1 VGLASLTACLSA
13 FDGKPIGEQ
22 TASLTGVSGLTKT
35 DGYGRL
41 AEQTTLPTDRTEMT
55 TALPELT
62 EMNTKTDQPI
72 VALYNR
78 DDRLT
83 GIVNGWKVADGVMEM
98 DESIKRAVAT
108 SELTMAELV
117 EIDQSIARL
126 RNLRGTL

>member
-1 VGLASLTACLSA
+1 
-13 FDGKPIGEQ
+13 
-22 TASLTGVSGLTKT
+22 
-35 DGYGRL
+35 
-41 AEQTTLPTDRTEMT
+41 MT
-55 TALPELT
+55 TELT
-62 EMNTKTDQPI
+62 ELTDLATKTDQPI

-83 GIVNGWKVADGVMEM
+83 GIVNGWKVADGVMEL

-108 SELTMAELV
+108 SELTMAELI

>member
-1 VGLASLTACLSA
+1 
-13 FDGKPIGEQ
+13 
-22 TASLTGVSGLTKT
+22 
-35 DGYGRL
+35 
-41 AEQTTLPTDRTEMT
+41 MT

>member
-1 VGLASLTACLSA
+1 MTT
-13 FDGKPIGEQ
+13 E
-22 TASLTGVSGLTKT
+22 
-35 DGYGRL
+35 L
-41 AEQTTLPTDRTEMT
+41 AELTDL
-55 TALPELT
+55 A
-62 EMNTKTDQPI
+62 TKTDQPI

-83 GIVNGWKVADGVMEM
+83 GIVNGWKVADGVMEL

>member
-1 VGLASLTACLSA
+1 
-13 FDGKPIGEQ
+13 
-22 TASLTGVSGLTKT
+22 
-35 DGYGRL
+35 
-41 AEQTTLPTDRTEMT
+41 MT
-55 TALPELT
+55 TELAELT
-62 EMNTKTDQPI
+62 ETTTKTDQPI

-108 SELTMAELV
+108 SELTMAELI
-117 EIDQSIARL
+117 EIDQTIARL

>member
-1 VGLASLTACLSA
+1 
-13 FDGKPIGEQ
+13 
-22 TASLTGVSGLTKT
+22 
-35 DGYGRL
+35 
-41 AEQTTLPTDRTEMT
+41 MT
-55 TALPELT
+55 TELAELT
-62 EMNTKTDQPI
+62 EMTTKTDQPI

-108 SELTMAELV
+108 SELTMAELI
-117 EIDQSIARL
+117 EIDQTIARL

>member
-1 VGLASLTACLSA
+1 
-13 FDGKPIGEQ
+13 
-22 TASLTGVSGLTKT
+22 
-35 DGYGRL
+35 
-41 AEQTTLPTDRTEMT
+41 MT
-55 TALPELT
+55 TELTELT
-62 EMNTKTDQPI
+62 EMTTKTDQPI

-83 GIVNGWKVADGVMEM
+83 GIVNGWKVADGVMEL

-108 SELTMAELV
+108 SELTMAELI

>member
-1 VGLASLTACLSA
+1 MTT
-13 FDGKPIGEQ
+13 E
-22 TASLTGVSGLTKT
+22 
-35 DGYGRL
+35 L
-41 AEQTTLPTDRTEMT
+41 AELTDL
-55 TALPELT
+55 A
-62 EMNTKTDQPI
+62 TKTDQPI

-108 SELTMAELV
+108 TELTMAELV
-117 EIDQSIARL
+117 EIDQNIARL

>member
-1 VGLASLTACLSA
+1 
-13 FDGKPIGEQ
+13 
-22 TASLTGVSGLTKT
+22 
-35 DGYGRL
+35 
-41 AEQTTLPTDRTEMT
+41 MT

-62 EMNTKTDQPI
+62 EMTTKTDQPI

>member
-1 VGLASLTACLSA
+1 
-13 FDGKPIGEQ
+13 
-22 TASLTGVSGLTKT
+22 
-35 DGYGRL
+35 
-41 AEQTTLPTDRTEMT
+41 MT
-55 TALPELT
+55 SVIPELT
-62 EMNTKTDQPI
+62 EMTTKTDQPI

-117 EIDQSIARL
+117 EIDQSIAKL

>member
-1 VGLASLTACLSA
+1 
-13 FDGKPIGEQ
+13 
-22 TASLTGVSGLTKT
+22 
-35 DGYGRL
+35 
-41 AEQTTLPTDRTEMT
+41 MT
-55 TALPELT
+55 TKLAELT
-62 EMNTKTDQPI
+62 EMTTKTDQPI

-108 SELTMAELV
+108 SELTMAELI
-117 EIDQSIARL
+117 EIDQTIARL

>member
-1 VGLASLTACLSA
+1 MTT
-13 FDGKPIGEQ
+13 E
-22 TASLTGVSGLTKT
+22 
-35 DGYGRL
+35 L
-41 AEQTTLPTDRTEMT
+41 AELTD
-55 TALPELT
+55 LS
-62 EMNTKTDQPI
+62 TKTDQPI

-108 SELTMAELV
+108 TELTMAELV
-117 EIDQSIARL
+117 EIDQNIAKL

>member
-1 VGLASLTACLSA
+1 MTTELAELTDLTA
-13 FDGKPIGEQ
+13 
-22 TASLTGVSGLTKT
+22 
-35 DGYGRL
+35 
-41 AEQTTLPTDRTEMT
+41 
-55 TALPELT
+55 
-62 EMNTKTDQPI
+62 KTDQPI

-117 EIDQSIARL
+117 EIDQSIAKL

>member
-1 VGLASLTACLSA
+1 MTT
-13 FDGKPIGEQ
+13 E
-22 TASLTGVSGLTKT
+22 
-35 DGYGRL
+35 L
-41 AEQTTLPTDRTEMT
+41 AELTD
-55 TALPELT
+55 LS
-62 EMNTKTDQPI
+62 TKTDQPI

-108 SELTMAELV
+108 TELTMAELI
-117 EIDQSIARL
+117 EIDQNIARL

>member
-1 VGLASLTACLSA
+1 
-13 FDGKPIGEQ
+13 
-22 TASLTGVSGLTKT
+22 
-35 DGYGRL
+35 
-41 AEQTTLPTDRTEMT
+41 MT

-62 EMNTKTDQPI
+62 AVAEQTDQPI

-117 EIDQSIARL
+117 EIDQQIARL

>member
-1 VGLASLTACLSA
+1 
-13 FDGKPIGEQ
+13 
-22 TASLTGVSGLTKT
+22 
-35 DGYGRL
+35 
-41 AEQTTLPTDRTEMT
+41 MT
-55 TALPELT
+55 TELTELT
-62 EMNTKTDQPI
+62 EMTTKTDQPI

-108 SELTMAELV
+108 SELTMAELI

>member
-1 VGLASLTACLSA
+1 MTT
-13 FDGKPIGEQ
+13 E
-22 TASLTGVSGLTKT
+22 
-35 DGYGRL
+35 L
-41 AEQTTLPTDRTEMT
+41 AELTD
-55 TALPELT
+55 LS
-62 EMNTKTDQPI
+62 TKTDQPI

-108 SELTMAELV
+108 TELTMAELI

>member
-1 VGLASLTACLSA
+1 
-13 FDGKPIGEQ
+13 
-22 TASLTGVSGLTKT
+22 
-35 DGYGRL
+35 
-41 AEQTTLPTDRTEMT
+41 MT

-62 EMNTKTDQPI
+62 EMTTKTDQPI

-108 SELTMAELV
+108 SELTMAELI
-117 EIDQSIARL
+117 EIDQTIARL

>member
-1 VGLASLTACLSA
+1 MTT
-13 FDGKPIGEQ
+13 E
-22 TASLTGVSGLTKT
+22 
-35 DGYGRL
+35 L
-41 AEQTTLPTDRTEMT
+41 AELTDL
-55 TALPELT
+55 A
-62 EMNTKTDQPI
+62 TKTDQPI

-108 SELTMAELV
+108 TELTMAELI
-117 EIDQSIARL
+117 EIDQNIARL